1 MPGCQRFRKAV
12 FLKMV
17 FGSPSAELLRMASLV
32 AQWGRICLPTQET
45 QVQSPGQEDPL
56 EEEVATCSS
65 ILVFR
70 IPRTVEPG
78 GLLSMEAQ
86 GVQHNWATKG
96 LQQQLS
102 SLGTKRNFL
111 GLDHTEFK
119 FIPSEGETREFS
131 FKSYTRVRFST
142 FERLHS
148 LPGSCRL
155 SQHWPSKGLALAE
168 ALLGSLPGS
177 LQPFAPLK

>member
-1 MPGCQRFRKAV
+1 M

-86 GVQHNWATKG
+86 GVQHN
-96 LQQQLS
+96 
-102 SLGTKRNFL
+102 
-111 GLDHTEFK
+111 
-119 FIPSEGETREFS
+119 
-131 FKSYTRVRFST
+131 
-142 FERLHS
+142 
-148 LPGSCRL
+148 
-155 SQHWPSKGLALAE
+155 
-168 ALLGSLPGS
+168 
-177 LQPFAPLK
+177 